1 MSTRVAGCIGMVIV
15 AFVGSLGLSPSARA
29 SNFGVELNGVY
40 RVFSDGEWAKKNE
53 VFFDQ
58 ASVIETW
65 TVTTDCVSP
74 IECSGEVK
82 SDLGWT
88 GTARLGYFWYV
99 EHTIPKWIPCSDGT
113 FADGVQQFIIWGV
126 NPDTGERMIKDFTHF
141 AARNVT
147 KGPSGACGVSNPVV
161 IELPARI
168 DKIS

>member
-15 AFVGSLGLSPSARA
+15 AFVGSLGAKPVARA

-113 FADGVQQFIIWGV
+113 FADGGVQQFIIWGGS
-126 NPDTGERMIKDFTHF
+126 T
-141 AARNVT
+141 
-147 KGPSGACGVSNPVV
+147 
-161 IELPARI
+161 RI
-168 DKIS
+168 PENG